1 MTEAKAFSELN
12 LSPAVVEGIESMG
25 FKKATAIQEQ
35 AIPVILEGKD
45 VLGIAQTGT
54 GKTAAF
60 LLPVLSK
67 IIEKKD
73 RTTVSVLIVVPTR
86 ELAVQIDQA
95 IQAYAYF
102 TDVSSMAIYGGSD
115 GKVFT
120 QEKHALTSGTDIIIA
135 TPGRLVSHLNLGY
148 VNFSKLDYLILD
160 EADRM
165 LDMGFIP
172 DIRRIMG
179 FCGEHR
185 QNLLFSATMPDS
197 IFSLSRAML
206 KDPVVINI
214 ALSKPPSNV
223 KQGAYV
229 VFQEQKLPVLL
240 WCIENRKEKSMV
252 IFSSTKQ
259 GVLKVYQSL
268 LKRKLSVVM
277 ISSDLEQTEREKAL
291 NDFRNGQA
299 KILVATDVVSRGI
312 DIKGIDVVINV
323 DVPADAEDYVHR
335 IGRTGRAE
343 AFGEAFT
350 FVAPDDQIKFKKIEM
365 LIGSEVEKCAVDE
378 QFGPVPN
385 YDPKVQTNK
394 KRRPFKGKSKR

>member
-1 MTEAKAFSELN
+1 MHESKPFSELSLN
-12 LSPAVVEGIESMG
+12 ESVVEGIESMG
-25 FKKATAIQEQ
+25 FRAATPIQEQ
-35 AIPVILEGKD
+35 AIPAVLNGRD

-67 IIEKKD
+67 ILNKVD
-73 RTTVSVLIVVPTR
+73 RSNISALIVVPTR
-86 ELAVQIDQA
+86 ELATQIDQA

-102 TDVSSMAIYGGSD
+102 TDISSMAIYGGSD

-120 QEKHALTSGTDIIIA
+120 QEKRALTEGTDIIIA

-148 VNFSKLDYLILD
+148 VNFSKIDFLILD

-165 LDMGFIP
+165 LDMGFFP
-172 DIRRIMG
+172 DIRRITG
-179 FCGEHR
+179 FCNEKR
-185 QNLLFSATMPDS
+185 QSLLFSATMPDS
-197 IFSLSRAML
+197 IFSLSRTLL
-206 KDPVVINI
+206 KNPEVINI

-229 VFQEQKLPVLL
+229 VFSEQKLPVLL
-240 WCIENRKEKSMV
+240 WCIDNRKEKSII

-268 LKRKLSVVM
+268 LKKNFGVVM
-277 ISSDLEQTEREKAL
+277 ISSDLEQVEREKSL
-291 NDFRNGQA
+291 NDFRNGLA

-350 FVAPDDQIKFKKIEM
+350 FIAPDDQIKFKKIEM
-365 LIGSEVEKCAVDE
+365 LIGSDVEKCEIDE
-378 QFGPVPN
+378 RFGATPN
-385 YDPKVQTNK
+385 YEPRIQNNK
-394 KRRPFKGKSKR
+394 KKRYFRGKLKK